1 MTKRTKMSIRG
12 ELVDFDKLQIMK
24 KQILKK
30 PKTEEIKN
38 RERFID
44 KKRRRG
50 TKNSID
56 KLLSQNV
63 PAAPAPA
70 PVVTTPIEATPD
82 VAPIENNEITPQTIK
97 KK

>member
-1 MTKRTKMSIRG
+1 MSKRTKMSIRG

-63 PAAPAPA
+63 PSAS
-70 PVVTTPIEATPD
+70 TPTPNTASVESTPD
-82 VAPIENNEITPQTIK
+82 ITPAVNNEIAPQTIK

>member
-1 MTKRTKMSIRG
+1 MAKRTKISIRG

-24 KQILKK
+24 NQILKK
-30 PKTEEIKN
+30 PKPEEIKN

-56 KLLSQNV
+56 KLLSQNS
-63 PAAPAPA
+63 PIES
-70 PVVTTPIEATPD
+70 PVVTQPEATP
-82 VAPIENNEITPQTIK
+82 VAPVLPAENNEVTPQIIK